1 VVTGRVRGKME
12 RVCDERARKKRDAM
26 KIKYQIQLSGD
37 SQAVASRP
45 NVLSENIT
53 ECNTG
58 LHGVA
63 DSEGKFNSMAKS
75 HKTLQQNYPFSFPWP
90 VQSTSEAELLTEIK
104 CALETSHYLFLA
116 FTVVLHLFVKKRSV
130 GSSLF

>member
-1 VVTGRVRGKME
+1 MD
-12 RVCDERARKKRDAM
+12 RVCDERARKKRDDM
-26 KIKYQIQLSGD
+26 KIKYHIQLSGD

-45 NVLSENIT
+45 NVLSENMT

-58 LHGVA
+58 LQGVA

-75 HKTLQQNYPFSFPWP
+75 HKTLPQNSSPWP
-90 VQSTSEAELLTEIK
+90 VQPTGKAELLTEIK

-116 FTVVLHLFVKKRSV
+116 FTVVLNLFVKKRSV